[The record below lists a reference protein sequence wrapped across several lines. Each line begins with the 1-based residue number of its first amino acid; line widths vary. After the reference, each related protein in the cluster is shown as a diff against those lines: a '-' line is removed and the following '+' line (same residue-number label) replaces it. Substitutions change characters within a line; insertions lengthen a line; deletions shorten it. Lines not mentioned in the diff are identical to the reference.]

1 MEIIKIGK
9 KEVDLQY
16 TFNSFKYMQEFDIN
30 ALVEAETKPF
40 KILGI
45 LEIMLMG
52 ALNNNPKIKISEIE
66 VQNYIE
72 TSTEDGA
79 ISDLL
84 EILMDKLQKSTFFKM
99 LQKTK

>member
-52 ALNNNPKIKISEIE
+52 ALNSNPKIKISEIE

-72 TSTEDGA
+72 NSTEDGA

>member
-9 KEVDLQY
+9 KEVELQY

-52 ALNNNPKIKISEIE
+52 ALNSNPKIKISEIE

-72 TSTEDGA
+72 NSTEDGA